1 MPDFFQQLRRSAT
14 QLAIGQSISATA
26 AIPIRFQRSVVRLLI
41 TRAHSISALRRRVL
55 ENMRLALG
63 EAVPAQA
70 ARLYFHH
77 LGWALSSALSTFH
90 HGVMATPVPE
100 EVKFDESV
108 RLLDEAVAEGR
119 GVVFATAHWSGH
131 ELVAAIVNHRHPMAM
146 LVRQA
151 PTPERMKRK
160 LNWYK
165 ALGAE
170 IILRPTGA
178 STLKD
183 AAAYL
188 NVLRRGKMLG
198 ITPDLL
204 ARLWPRDRSIYF
216 RTTGAPARRRLR
228 SRNCREG
235 ADDTDVFTVGF
246 RYVLVA
252 VFDRATLTVDGH
264 DRDTAIRAGVQ
275 DWCRWFE
282 QKLAA
287 NPENWMFWLDKRWSR
302 FLRTTT
308 RAASAE

>member
-14 QLAIGQSISATA
+14 QLAIGQAISATA
-26 AIPIRFQRSVVRLLI
+26 AFPIGFQRSVVRLLV
-41 TRAHSISALRRRVL
+41 TQAHSISALRRRVL

-119 GVVFATAHWSGH
+119 GVVIATAHWSGH

-151 PTPERMKRK
+151 PTSERMTRK

-183 AAAYL
+183 AVAYL
-188 NVLRRGKMLG
+188 NVLKRGKMLG

-204 ARLWPRDRSIYF
+204 ADSGQGTEAYIFGRQARLHG
-216 RTTGAPARRRLR
+216 GAFALAIAARAPMIRMSLR
-228 SRNCREG
+228 WNS
-235 ADDTDVFTVGF
+235 DTS
-246 RYVLVA
+246 LVA

-287 NPENWMFWLDKRWSR
+287 NPENWLFWLDKRWSR